1 MDYRCI
7 QCNQPYPETGI
18 FYRCPQCGSIYDA
31 FDWRFVPSSCAAA
44 PGLWRWQANF
54 GLAQDAPQISL
65 GEGDTPCVWSK
76 VDGQE
81 VAFKCEYQNPSGS
94 YKDRG
99 MAVLMSFIV
108 SRGAQAAMEDS
119 SGNAGAAFAAYAAR
133 AGLHGRVF
141 VPAYASGPKRR
152 QIETYGAEVIS
163 VPGTRQDVA
172 LAARQAAEKGQI
184 YASHAHMPH
193 VLVGYA
199 TLAYELVE
207 QMGRAPGALITPVGQ
222 GGLLLGI
229 GRGFKSLHAAGR
241 IDRMPLLV
249 GVQAAA
255 CAPFLTPAGKIE
267 NPGETLAEGVRIAEP
282 VRLAAVKDIVAK
294 SNGFFLDVKE
304 DEIKEGRSQ
313 LARHGFF
320 VEPTSALVWDALRQV
335 ISQLP
340 KPVAVVLTG
349 SGLKWDG

>member
-7 QCNQPYPETGI
+7 HCNRPYPETGI
-18 FYRCPQCGSIYDA
+18 FYHCPQCGGIYDA
-31 FDWRFVPSSCAAA
+31 FDWRFVPASSMAA
-44 PGLWRWQANF
+44 PGIWRWQANF
-54 GLAQDAPQISL
+54 GLAQNALPLSL
-65 GEGDTPCVWSK
+65 GEGNTPCVWSNL
-76 VDGQE
+76 DGQE

-99 MAVLMSFIV
+99 MAVLMSFLI
-108 SRGAQAAMEDS
+108 SRGARTALEDS
-119 SGNAGAAFAAYAAR
+119 SGNAGAAFAAYAGR
-133 AGLHGRVF
+133 AGLLGRVF

-152 QIETYGAEVIS
+152 QIEIYGAEVIS

-172 LAARQAAEKGQI
+172 LAARKAADEGQV

-193 VLVGYA
+193 VLAGYA

-207 QMGRAPGALITPVGQ
+207 QMGGAPGALVTPVGQ

-229 GRGFKSLHAAGR
+229 GRGFRSLLAAGR
-241 IDRMPLLV
+241 IDRMPVLV

-255 CAPFLTPAGKIE
+255 CAPFLIPAGKIE
-267 NPGETLAEGVRIAEP
+267 QPGETLAEGVRIAEP
-282 VRLAAVKDIVAK
+282 LRLTAVKDVVAE

-304 DEIKEGRSQ
+304 DQILPGLNR
-313 LARHGFF
+313 LARSGFF
-320 VEPTSALVWDALRQV
+320 VEPTSALVWDALRQAH
-335 ISQLP
+335 SQLP

-349 SGLKWDG
+349 SGLKWNG